1 MTKLVLGPLNGW
13 LTDYFGSWKIMMVS
27 SVACVTGAIIIAFA
41 PTLNVVILG
50 FGAFLGNLI

>member
-27 SVACVTGAIIIAFA
+27 SVACVTGAIITAFA
-41 PTLNVVILG
+41 PSLNMVILG
-50 FGAFLGNLI
+50 FGVFLGN

>member
-41 PTLNVVILG
+41 PTPMWL
-50 FGAFLGNLI
+50 FLALAPF